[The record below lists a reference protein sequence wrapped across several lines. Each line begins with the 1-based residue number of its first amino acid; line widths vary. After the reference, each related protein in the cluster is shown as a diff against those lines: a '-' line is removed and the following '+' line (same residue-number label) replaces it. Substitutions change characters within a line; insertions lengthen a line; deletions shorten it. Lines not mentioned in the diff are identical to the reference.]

1 MSPFDAPRQAQVRG
15 ECSYGTCRSSQPR
28 RRRKGEREREKER
41 ERERDPHRET
51 VFRKPKISILRER
64 EREREFNQET
74 MSITGVSRAR
84 PGDRP

>member
-1 MSPFDAPRQAQVRG
+1 VLVWHLQEFPTKEEEEGR
-15 ECSYGTCRSSQPR
+15 
-28 RRRKGEREREKER
+28 EREREKER

>member
-1 MSPFDAPRQAQVRG
+1 MLVWHRQEFPTKEEEEGR
-15 ECSYGTCRSSQPR
+15 
-28 RRRKGEREREKER
+28 EREREKER